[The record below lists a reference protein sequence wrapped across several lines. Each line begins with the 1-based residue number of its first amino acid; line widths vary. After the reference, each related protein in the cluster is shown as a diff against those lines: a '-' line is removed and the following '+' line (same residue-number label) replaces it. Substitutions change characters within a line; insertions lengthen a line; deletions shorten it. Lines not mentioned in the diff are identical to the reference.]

1 MTVYRVAVTEKK
13 YRTFSCDQL
22 QRRVSPCT
30 SRPLQSEPRRQLAK
44 PGCRSSGVTW
54 VCPGGTPE
62 YRHSCPN
69 TDDFKRRPGRPGGGL
84 ADRVQTFDRQRSG
97 EYSVSQAISSPGGLA
112 RTLQYST
119 RDRDW
124 QVSGP
129 SRRLLSVLVGTWQ
142 RRTSAATGG
151 QHNQITVPNT

>member
-22 QRRVSPCT
+22 QRRVVWSDLGVSWRDPGIQT
-30 SRPLQSEPRRQLAK
+30 FMSKYRRLQTQA
-44 PGCRSSGVTW
+44 RSSRRWSGG
-54 VCPGGTPE
+54 PGAKLALRSVAPLSAKITSLDGRKTE
-62 YRHSCPN
+62 GSMM
-69 TDDFKRRPGRPGGGL
+69 KGRPDDALFSAPL
-84 ADRVQTFDRQRSG
+84 AFDRQRSG

-129 SRRLLSVLVGTWQ
+129 SRRLLSVLVGT
-142 RRTSAATGG
+142 
-151 QHNQITVPNT
+151 